1 MEWTEEYAVG
11 HPLID
16 SHHRELFERF
26 NALINACRARKGR
39 EEIGRLYD
47 FLDQYVHY
55 HFSAEEALMAEAIY
69 PDMARHQHQHQ
80 EFVKRLRQWQSQLKE
95 SGASFDLLV
104 ETNEALFAWL
114 IQHIR
119 LVDMKLGRIIPVAE
133 G

>member
-16 SHHRELFERF
+16 SHHPELFDRF
-26 NALINACRARKGR
+26 NALIRACRDRKGCD
-39 EEIGRLYD
+39 EIARLYD
-47 FLDQYVHY
+47 FLDEYVHY
-55 HFSAEEALMAEAIY
+55 HFSAEEDLMAAAIS
-69 PDMARHQHQHQ
+69 PDMARHQQQHQ
-80 EFVKRLRQWQSQLKE
+80 EFIKRLRQWQSQFKE

-119 LVDMKLGRIIPVAE
+119 LVDMKLARIIPVAE
-133 G
+133 R

>member
-1 MEWTEEYAVG
+1 MEWKDEYAVG
-11 HPLID
+11 HSLID

-26 NALINACRARKGR
+26 NALISACRTRKGR
-39 EEIGRLYD
+39 DEIGRLYE
-47 FLDQYVHY
+47 FLDEYVHY
-55 HFSAEEALMAEAIY
+55 HFSAEEDLMAAAIY
-69 PDMARHQHQHQ
+69 PDMIRHQHQHQ
-80 EFVKRLRQWQSQLKE
+80 EFIKRLRQWQSQFKE

-119 LVDMKLGRIIPVAE
+119 QVDMTLARIIPVAE

>member
-1 MEWTEEYAVG
+1 MIWSDEYAVG

-16 SHHRELFERF
+16 SHHRELFKHF
-26 NALINACRARKGR
+26 TTLISACRDRKGR
-39 EEIGRLYD
+39 EEIGRFYT
-47 FLDQYVHY
+47 FLDEYVHY
-55 HFSAEEALMAEAIY
+55 HFSAEEALMADALY
-69 PDMARHQHQHQ
+69 PDLANHQRQHQ
-80 EFVKRLRQWQSQLKE
+80 EFVERLRQWQTQFEK

-119 LVDMKLGRIIPVAE
+119 MVDMKLARIIPVAE